1 MSIAA
6 ILPALNASNSTPT
19 PSTDTSSAQGLN
31 TMFMQLL
38 MAQLKNQSPLSPVD
52 PTQFVGQLAQFSEL
66 SAVTSIYTLLQQLT
80 TGGPGSVP
88 ATASS
93 LPRSGSNSTETAAL
107 TSKIQGGF

>member
-6 ILPALNASNSTPT
+6 ILPALNASNNTPT

-66 SAVTSIYTLLQQLT
+66 SAVNSIYTLLQQLT
-80 TGGPGSVP
+80 TVGPGSVP
-88 ATASS
+88 ATANS
-93 LPRSGSNSTETAAL
+93 LPHSGSNGTETTAL